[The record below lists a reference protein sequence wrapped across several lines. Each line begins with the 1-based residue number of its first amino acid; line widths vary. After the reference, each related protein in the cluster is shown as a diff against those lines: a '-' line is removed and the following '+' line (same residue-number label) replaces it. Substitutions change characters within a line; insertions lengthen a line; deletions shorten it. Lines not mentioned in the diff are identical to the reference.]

1 MIQIVLFFIVFIGLI
16 FPMGRYLAK
25 VSLHEKSFGETFFNK
40 IEQKIYQLTRVNRA
54 GMSWKTYIKSMML
67 TNLMMMVVSY
77 IILRIQSLILM
88 NPNKIES
95 MSPALSF
102 NTVISFMT
110 NTNLQHYSG
119 ESSLSYLSQILVITM
134 MMFTSAA
141 TGYAVASAFI
151 RGFRGKE
158 STLGNFYVDFTRIII
173 RILLPLAII
182 VSLLLVSQGVP
193 QTFAP
198 NVVAKTI
205 EGLYQ
210 DIAMGPVASLES
222 IKHLGTN
229 GGGFF
234 GANSSSPFENPTVI
248 SNMIE
253 MWSMMLL
260 PASLVVA
267 FGYMILSKKEVKNW
281 SFSWYLGYQARPL
294 LITMSV
300 LFILGLSVILW
311 SESAGNPLL
320 AHLGV
325 NQVSG
330 SLEGKELRFGIE
342 QSALFTVITTAFT
355 TGSVNN
361 MHDTLTPLGGAV
373 PLGNMML
380 NMIFGGKG
388 VGLMNMLLYVL
399 LTVFICGLMIGRTP
413 EYLGKKIEPKE
424 MRLTALAI
432 IVHPLLILSASA
444 LAVMLPAG
452 RSGISQPGF
461 HGLTQIVYEFASS
474 AANNGS
480 GFEGLADNTLFWN
493 ISTGLVMLLGR
504 YLPIMLQLAIAYSF
518 LKKRSVTESVGTL
531 QTDTPTFTVA
541 LLVIILVISALTFF
555 PVLILGPIA
564 EHLTLWN

>member
-25 VSLHEKSFGETFFNK
+25 VSLNEKSFGETFFNK

-267 FGYMILSKKEVKNW
+267 FGYMIRSKKEAKNW

-452 RSGISQPGF
+452 ISGISQPGF
-461 HGLTQIVYEFASS
+461 HGLTQVVYEFASS

-518 LKKRSVTESVGTL
+518 LKKKSVTESVGTL

-555 PVLILGPIA
+555 PVLILGPVA